1 MALDLDAVLLYY
13 IVNNQTLSYHLRLGE
28 TVNYPH
34 QSQNFPVGT
43 TSLVSYND
51 FLGFPVFLT
60 SLGITGF
67 AYAKI
72 RSFTSPPN
80 VIVVRTPNLLDQLY
94 MIRDERQPF
103 PCAYVCVRAC
113 VRMFK
118 RVCVCVRVCA

>member
-34 QSQNFPVGT
+34 QSLDFPVGT

-60 SLGITGF
+60 VGITAF
-67 AYAKI
+67 TYARI
-72 RSFTSPPN
+72 RSFTPSLN
-80 VIVVRTPNLLDQLY
+80 AIIVLTPNLPDQLY

-103 PCAYVCVRAC
+103 PCACVCVYVCARAC
-113 VRMFK
+113 VY
-118 RVCVCVRVCA
+118 V